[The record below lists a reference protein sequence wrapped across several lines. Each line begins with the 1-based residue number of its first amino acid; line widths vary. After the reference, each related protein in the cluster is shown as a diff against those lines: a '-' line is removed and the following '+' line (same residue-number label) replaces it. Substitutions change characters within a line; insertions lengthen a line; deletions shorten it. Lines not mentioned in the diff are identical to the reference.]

1 MRNTGT
7 IKVSWKSAILNF
19 YEMLFHDVRP
29 IEHAMEMLKKSP
41 KGIPGYVIY
50 DQT

>member
-7 IKVSWKSAILNF
+7 RKVSWKSATLNC
-19 YEMLFHDVRP
+19 YEMLFHDVRQ
-29 IEHAMEMLKKSP
+29 IEHAMEMLEKFP
-41 KGIPGYVIY
+41 KGIPGYVNY